1 MTFLLYLKYF
11 KNIVLSA
18 LFILGLLYVDN
29 FILSISFRFDILF
42 MVFFN
47 SFHLY
52 LFTEPSVLRLFPSS
66 SFL

>member
-1 MTFLLYLKYF
+1 MFLLYLKYF

-18 LFILGLLYVDN
+18 LLILGLLYVNN
-29 FILSISFRFDILF
+29 FIFNISFKFDTLS
-42 MVFFN
+42 MVFFI

-52 LFTEPSVLRLFPSS
+52 LFMEPLVLHLFSSS